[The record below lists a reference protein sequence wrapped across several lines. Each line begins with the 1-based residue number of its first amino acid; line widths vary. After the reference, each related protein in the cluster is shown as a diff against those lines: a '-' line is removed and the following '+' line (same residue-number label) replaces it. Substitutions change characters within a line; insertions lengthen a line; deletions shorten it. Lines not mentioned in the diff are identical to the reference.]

1 MTREEAEAFAEEWAA
16 AFNNRDVE
24 RILRLYDDNVL
35 FISPRAAAVV
45 GESAVR
51 GKQALRAYWNR
62 ALSHVDSL
70 TFVIDRVLWDA
81 TAQELAIVY
90 LSDINGNE
98 QQVSENLRFGPNG
111 LIVQTEVFHGV
122 TQ

>member
-1 MTREEAEAFAEEWAA
+1 MTREEAEAFAEDWAA

-24 RILRLYDDNVL
+24 RILNLYDDDVL

-51 GKQALRAYWNR
+51 GKQALRAYWNH
-62 ALSHVDSL
+62 ALSYVDSL

-81 TAQELAIVY
+81 TAQELVIVY
-90 LSDINGNE
+90 LSDINGNK

-122 TQ
+122 AQ